1 MTEPLR
7 VFIVDDEPPARE
19 RLAELLED
27 CRAEVPNVSAGEAA
41 NGVEALARLPATAPD
56 VVLVDVHM
64 PGMNGIEFARHLQKL
79 EHPPAVIFVTAF
91 DQYAV
96 QAFEVNALDY
106 LLKPVRAARLAT
118 ALIKAAVRAGNPGG
132 GVRFYP
138 GSPSLIGAGLRRGD
152 RYVACELRDDDV
164 ALLRETLAPFPGAT
178 VLQSD
183 GFAAARHEAS
193 KGNRLFILIDPPFE
207 RGDDYARIAETV
219 AAALLLDPDACIA
232 VWLPLK
238 DLETFDAFLRSV
250 EPAGADLLVVESRLK
265 PLTDPMKMNGCAM
278 VIANAPAGLDAALT
292 DVSVWVAGRL
302 GEAGPKG
309 EVWHTRA

>member
-1 MTEPLR
+1 MNYRHAFHAGNFADLVKHATLTLLLAALRADPRPLTT
-7 VFIVDDEPPARE
+7 IDTHAGAGGYDLDGELAR
-19 RLAELLED
+19 RT
-27 CRAEVPNVSAGEAA
+27 GEAA
-41 NGVEALARLPATAPD
+41 QGIFRLMASSDAPEA
-56 VVLVDVHM
+56 
-64 PGMNGIEFARHLQKL
+64 F
-79 EHPPAVIFVTAF
+79 
-91 DQYAV
+91 
-96 QAFEVNALDY
+96 
-106 LLKPVRAARLAT
+106 T
-118 ALIKAAVRAGNPGG
+118 ALKAAVRAGNPGG

-152 RYVACELRDDDV
+152 RYIACELRDDDV

-183 GFAAARHEAS
+183 GFTAAQQEAG
-193 KGNRLFILIDPPFE
+193 KGGQVFILIDPPFE
-207 RGDDYARIAETV
+207 RGDDYARIAETMT
-219 AAALLLDPDACIA
+219 AALRLAPEACIA

-278 VIANAPAGLDAALT
+278 VIANAPAGLDAAVT

-302 GEAGPKG
+302 GEAGGKG